1 MSYDDLYEFWM
12 GACAGEE
19 SDLYLQYLEEEEAP
33 SEKLQVLAELT
44 EKIAPVNEMLYTPAN
59 GDQVSKMSVS
69 ATGYSGTSH
78 GTIYK
83 LTLGEQPAPMKKET
97 TVLVLLHTLME
108 DWEA

>member
-44 EKIAPVNEMLYTPAN
+44 
-59 GDQVSKMSVS
+59 
-69 ATGYSGTSH
+69 
-78 GTIYK
+78 
-83 LTLGEQPAPMKKET
+83 
-97 TVLVLLHTLME
+97 
-108 DWEA
+108 